1 MQRQALS
8 SGMTRAS
15 ERRASRK
22 ARGLNRAEMKSLLTK
37 LQQLVP
43 SMPRNKRVSKLEII
57 LSVIDYIVHLE
68 TALEAH
74 SAARTSTPVAS
85 IRHCCRQDFLLRTG
99 KPQKEEGLVEAKP
112 ALPVKPAT
120 TNTKINMTC

>member
-1 MQRQALS
+1 MQRQAS
-8 SGMTRAS
+8 SRGMTKATQL
-15 ERRASRK
+15 RASRK

-37 LQQLVP
+37 LQELVP
-43 SMPRNKRVSKLEII
+43 NMPRNRRLSKLEII

-74 SAARTSTPVAS
+74 SAAHASTPVAS
-85 IRHCCRQDFLLRTG
+85 VRHCCRQDFLLITG
-99 KPQKEEGLVEAKP
+99 KPQKEKGLTEVKP

-120 TNTKINMTC
+120 MKSRRNVTC